1 MRFSRFL
8 LVLGLLLALSFPV
21 LAAVSAGDAV
31 SFVETENNFLK
42 QNEQL
47 ETPAVPI
54 LHDAKKYWVVPLLSG
69 EGVATYFPV
78 SFADK
83 RLSDNQAV
91 NAQLF
96 STVQFLRDYL
106 AYRNKL
112 AQQNKQFFV
121 GRDNQLI
128 IGNLSSSLASEV
140 FELNIIKSEL
150 PGQQQQSLIG
160 EMQSSLNRMATVS
173 ADLSQKIGVAVDAE
187 STFTNEPGSS
197 NLESIR
203 DSFSAAFSQL
213 YELEEDARSYDDKVS
228 QLKSQIANSSLSSDK
243 KTQFIALA
251 TAPPALKTIGSN
263 SIGNWVILSQE
274 TEQSIAQILNK
285 AKSKVFLD
293 SAQQELEKRVKRNQA
308 FSAIFS
314 SDPDFSKKTGFPS
327 LKMAMDDLQSAE
339 KKPLWEN
346 REQLAVAVDQ
356 YLAAGRLLDSEEF
369 DLSLVA
375 SQKAKRAA
383 EIVKRDGF
391 VPEQP
396 QGPDASMYVNIAIV
410 AMVLLIVIYFLKNRQ
425 KIIGAVVSEEEPSE
439 GNKYGWPKN

>member
-1 MRFSRFL
+1 MRFFRFL
-8 LVLGLLLALSFPV
+8 LVFCLLLAVSLPV
-21 LAAVSAGDAV
+21 WAVVSAGDAV

-54 LHDAKKYWVVPLLSG
+54 LHDAKKYWMVPLLSG
-69 EGVATYFPV
+69 EGVATYFPI
-78 SFADK
+78 SYADK
-83 RLSDNQAV
+83 SLSTNQAV

-128 IGNLSSSLASEV
+128 IGNLSSALASEV

-150 PGQQQQSLIG
+150 VGKQQQSLIG
-160 EMQSSLNRMATVS
+160 DMQSSLNHMATVS

-187 STFTNEPGSS
+187 STFTNEPSS
-197 NLESIR
+197 GTLESIR
-203 DSFSAAFSQL
+203 DSFSNAFSQL
-213 YELEEDARSYDDKVS
+213 YELEGQARLYDDKVS
-228 QLKSQIANSSLSSDK
+228 QLKSLIANSSLSSDK

-274 TEQSIAQILNK
+274 TEQSIVRILAK

-293 SAQQELEKRVKRNQA
+293 SMQQELEKRIKRNQA
-308 FSAIFS
+308 FSEIFS
-314 SDPDFSKKTGFPS
+314 PDADFSKKTGYPS

-339 KKPLWEN
+339 KKALWQN
-346 REQLAVAVDQ
+346 QEQLLVAIEQ
-356 YLAAGRLLDSEEF
+356 YGAAGRLLDSEEF

-383 EIVKRDGF
+383 EIVQRDGF
-391 VPEQP
+391 VEEPP
-396 QGPDASMYVNIAIV
+396 QGPDVSMYVNIAIV
-410 AMVLLIVIYFLKNRQ
+410 ALLLLIVIYFLKNRQ
-425 KIIGAVVSEEEPSE
+425 KILGAVVSEQEPSE
-439 GNKYGWPKN
+439 VSKYGWPKN